1 MKSLVF
7 PSVLGTRVAEK
18 RGEKAGRQSVSVLLS
33 FFFFLGWHSILT
45 YFTLAK
51 RRTAG
56 NHAY

>member
-33 FFFFLGWHSILT
+33 FFFWGWHSILT